1 LLRVR
6 LLDDDFSPH
15 LRMDRTVV
23 LVRSGLIKLEREFV
37 VRAEHLRFENSV
49 RACDLVLNVVEIH
62 PRHRRSRGYCNVMRH
77 EAEVIDLD
85 LDHLRP
91 HLPRYVGVLHTLLV
105 IFSL

>member
-1 LLRVR
+1 MR

-15 LRMDRTVV
+15 LRMDRTLV

-37 VRAEHLRFENSV
+37 VRAEHPRFEGSI

-62 PRHRRSRGYCNVMRH
+62 PRHRRSRGYCNFMRH

-85 LDHLRP
+85 LDHSRP
-91 HLPRYVGVLHTLLV
+91 SSATVRRLSP
-105 IFSL
+105 